1 MAQTEGNEHDSEET
15 TQPSTDCGFIFKEFV
30 TEFEGIFGVFGG
42 TKTKQRGKWQHS
54 CRIV

>member
-1 MAQTEGNEHDSEET
+1 LAQTEGNEHDSEET

-42 TKTKQRGKWQHS
+42 TKTKQRGK
-54 CRIV
+54 